1 MLIDFFSLSFDREI
15 ARQRQGQLLEWIA
28 NPFTKHEHEH
38 LEEHSAPIAYESAKP
53 PPHHHHHLGDHGD
66 GAGETTE
73 LMTTGEKLA
82 EVEEIEEATPIELFY
97 DLFFVANLTTVTSV
111 HYITEWRSNYIRAIA
126 AVLYRNAR

>member
-1 MLIDFFSLSFDREI
+1 MFHSQDNMRESLLIDFFYLDRQI
-15 ARQRQGQLLEWIA
+15 ARQRQKQLLEWIA

-38 LEEHSAPIAYESAKP
+38 LEQHSEPISYQAAPTDKTP
-53 PPHHHHHLGDHGD
+53 DQGDPS
-66 GAGETTE
+66 GETTE

-111 HYITEWRSNYIRAIA
+111 HYITEWRSNYPLLIWIFQ
-126 AVLYRNAR
+126 